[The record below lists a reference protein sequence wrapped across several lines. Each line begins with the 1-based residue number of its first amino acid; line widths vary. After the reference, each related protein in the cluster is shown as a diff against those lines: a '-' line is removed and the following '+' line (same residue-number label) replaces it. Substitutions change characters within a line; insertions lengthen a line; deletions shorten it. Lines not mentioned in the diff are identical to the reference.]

1 MNKGQKENRSYTQVK
16 RIRVKEGSKTNARPE
31 KIITFRVHPSI
42 HTTRPIHRNLSCH
55 RTKGN
60 PRQAASL
67 AQGYQIDTDNYSHLL
82 PIYNHHLTEHTC
94 LWAVEGSWS
103 TQRQNIQDQRQHANF
118 TQKSRSKLAGSNQ
131 KWEKLDT
138 RQDLFDATMRVEA
151 DITRYKVEPAQAG
164 KHWGHYNI
172 KNKTENKS

>member
-31 KIITFRVHPSI
+31 KMIKFRCHPSI
-42 HTTRPIHRNLSCH
+42 HTTRPIHRNPSGH

-60 PRQAASL
+60 PRQAPVL
-67 AQGYQIDTDNYSHLL
+67 RRVTKDTDHYSHLL
-82 PIYNHHLTEHTC
+82 PIYNHQLNAHAC

-118 TQKSRSKLAGSNQ
+118 TQKSCSKLTGYNQ
-131 KWEKLDT
+131 KWQKLHA
-138 RQDLFDATMRVEA
+138 RQGLFDATVRVEA
-151 DITRYKVEPAQAG
+151 DITR
-164 KHWGHYNI
+164 
-172 KNKTENKS
+172 